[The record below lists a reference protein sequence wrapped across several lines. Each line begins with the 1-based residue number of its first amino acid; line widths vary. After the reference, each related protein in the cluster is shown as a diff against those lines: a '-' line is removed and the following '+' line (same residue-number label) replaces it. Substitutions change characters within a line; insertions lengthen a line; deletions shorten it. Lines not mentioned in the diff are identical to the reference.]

1 MKGNKCKGPKLEK
14 EQKVSTS
21 LCDMKPYKSELERR
35 KESTVMLCKGRFWQ
49 QNEQDEEEHGTGEE
63 KGSQRIAANSFCDF
77 RWWRWKL
84 HMAQHQKV
92 TPICQFP

>member
-1 MKGNKCKGPKLEK
+1 MKWNKWKGPKLEQEK
-14 EQKVSTS
+14 KASPI
-21 LCDMKPYKSELERR
+21 LCDMKPHKSEVERR
-35 KESTVMLCKGRFWQ
+35 KENMVMFCKGRLWQ
-49 QNEQDEEEHGTGEE
+49 RNEQDEEEHGTGEE
-63 KGSQRIAANSFCDF
+63 KGSQQTAANSFCDF